1 MLTIVIRH
9 TDEDED
15 DEDDEDEDDEDDP
28 LAKEFE
34 KVALMD
40 SSVVVITVRKNEVV
54 NLGGHDDEIHAGQHM
69 IRSNVSI
76 EVLVNEKKLEA
87 RYVNKVIHYA

>member
-15 DEDDEDEDDEDDP
+15 EDDDDDEDEDDP

-54 NLGGHDDEIHAGQHM
+54 NLGGHNDEIHAGQHI